1 MKRFLSLITLLGVLL
16 SGCGK
21 KEEAAPP
28 VTETQK
34 ATAPT
39 LSREA
44 SEGSRMRVYQ
54 EVLENF
60 AYEHLFPDG
69 SQVPVDSAFGSM
81 EGNHFAVADVNG
93 DGEEELLISFTA
105 GPMAAMI
112 LYVCGYD
119 GDTGSVTV
127 ELREFPA
134 VTFYPGGAAAA
145 EMSHNHGMA
154 GDKMWPYTVHTYDPE
169 KGTYLPG
176 ASVDGWDRTLGETD
190 YNGEPFP
197 EKVDGDK
204 DGYVY
209 LISRDGATRY
219 LDGGDYEAWRETQ
232 GLAAEPLNVEYHAV
246 TRDNIREA
254 FSG

>member
-1 MKRFLSLITLLGVLL
+1 MKRFLSLITLLCVLL

-21 KEEAAPP
+21 KEETVPP

-34 ATAPT
+34 SSEPT
-39 LSREA
+39 LSREGL
-44 SEGSRMRVYQ
+44 EGNRMRVYQ

-69 SQVPVDSAFGSM
+69 RKANLDSAFGAM
-81 EGNHFAVADVNG
+81 EGNSFALQDVDG
-93 DGEEELLISFTA
+93 DGTEELLLSFSTC
-105 GPMAAMI
+105 PMAEMS

-119 GDTGSVTV
+119 GETGTVTV
-127 ELREFPA
+127 KLLEFPA
-134 VTFYPGGAAAA
+134 VTFYPVGVAAA
-145 EMSHNHGMA
+145 ELSHNHGMA
-154 GDKMWPYTVHTYDPE
+154 GDAMWPYTVYTYDPE

-190 YNGEPFP
+190 YNGKPFP
-197 EKVDGDK
+197 EKVDADK

-232 GLAAEPLNVEYHAV
+232 GLAAEPLNITYYAV
-246 TRDNIREA
+246 TRDNIRSV
-254 FSG
+254 FSS